1 MWKYIFLT
9 EMQPVFYFMKYNHI
23 YSHSQKCNSE
33 FSGNLAC
40 LQKDSEHLKNMY
52 RPDLSKVNVCS
63 QSNNKKRETP
73 CVLGVSKFCSGKQST
88 AA

>member
-9 EMQPVFYFMKYNHI
+9 EMQPAFYFMKYNHI
-23 YSHSQKCNSE
+23 YSHSLKSNSE
-33 FSGNLAC
+33 FSGNLIC

-52 RPDLSKVNVCS
+52 RPDLSKVNVSS
-63 QSNNKKRETP
+63 QSNNKKREKL
-73 CVLGVSKFCSGKQST
+73 CVLGMSKFRSAKQST